1 MEEYTISLNKVFEF
15 NYNSDYHDCT
25 KLKAKTINSILPN
38 GYKAVILF
46 PIKVK
51 TNSDIIY
58 PVVSNKSKCTFNFTP
73 KIVGDWNIQIIDKE
87 EIVKQITLKV
97 LD

>member
-25 KLKAKTINSILPN
+25 KITAKTISSIFPN

-46 PIKVK
+46 PIKAK
-51 TNSDIIY
+51 TKSDTLY
-58 PVVSNKSKCTFNFTP
+58 PVFSSQLECKFNFIP
-73 KIVGDWNIQIIDKE
+73 KIVGNWTIQILHEKE
-87 EIVKQITLKV
+87 VVKEITLKV